1 MVDLEEFKVTFFQET
16 QELLDDMENDM
27 LLLQDGEA
35 TDETINAIFRAVH
48 SAKGGAGAFGLD
60 RLVDFAH
67 VFETLLDRMRNGEHE
82 ADEKTVGVLLKA
94 GDRLGDLMNFYRE
107 NQPIPDDFEQAVM
120 GQLQELI
127 DGGSG
132 GGD

>member
-82 ADEKTVGVLLKA
+82 ADEKTVNEQLERFAESQKQFETAAKSYKA
-94 GDRLGDLMNFYRE
+94 KMAKLHEDEDALMEEEDRG
-107 NQPIPDDFEQAVM
+107 
-120 GQLQELI
+120 
-127 DGGSG
+127 
-132 GGD
+132 